1 MQHMPPVE
9 AARLNGIM
17 RSIQKKF
24 VVTALADELRS
35 DTPPDGLD
43 DLVTAVARKCR
54 DQDADFSDALVREL
68 IIEIAG
74 IMGYDGPLA

>member
-1 MQHMPPVE
+1 MPPVE

-24 VVTALADELRS
+24 VVTALADELRP

-43 DLVTAVARKCR
+43 DLVTVVARKCR
-54 DQDADFSDALVREL
+54 DQGADFSDALVREL

-74 IMGYDGPLA
+74 MMGYDGPLA